1 MSTESYRKV
10 RREHLCRD
18 AFIYVRQSSPSQILN
33 NTESTARQYALR
45 DRAVAL
51 GWPVE
56 RIHTIDDDQG
66 RTAASLAQRDGF
78 ETLLSEVA
86 VGHAGILFG
95 LEVSRLARNN
105 ATWQRLLEV
114 CALTGCLVGDEDGLY
129 DPTHFNDRLL
139 LGIKG
144 TIAEAELHVL
154 TARLVGAQRAKAR
167 RGELE
172 VQLPIGLL
180 YNAAGR
186 VVLDPDPR
194 IQASLR
200 FIFDTFRQMRSAV
213 AVATRFRREGREF
226 PRRIR
231 RGNTQDVIFGPLQ
244 GGRIFSILHN
254 PRYAGAYVYGRTP
267 VRHTAGL
274 TAKQVPVPREQW
286 QVLIPNAHPGYICFE
301 EFESNQ
307 RILEQNRAQSALRY
321 ARSRERAIP
330 QALLMGRLL
339 CGTCGSRLQM
349 RDDVRNGQRIRYYA
363 CLDSATADSHPAERR
378 FAASLIDAAIGTLL
392 LKTLTPMAL
401 KHTIDVEEEMRQG
414 LEVIEAAHRGEL
426 EQARERCELK
436 RRRFLSCDPD
446 HRLVADALEADWNE
460 ALRVLDAL
468 QQGHEHRRH
477 TEVARLDQQNR
488 SRLASLVQDF
498 PLIWNDPKTAPGE
511 RRRLVGHLI
520 EDVTLIHG
528 DSITVRVRW
537 RAGKT
542 HSFTVDRPEPFA
554 GSRKTAPDVVAA
566 LDALLET
573 CSDCEAAQRLNACGY
588 RTWKGQRFTN
598 DGVSLVRLRFG
609 LKSCRERWLAKGYLT
624 TEQAAQALG
633 IPVTAVRQLARDGR
647 LPCEH
652 YDGCVGVVIAPL
664 NGARIVRASDG
675 HYRLTPPTRT
685 HKAGPD
691 TRRTQPR

>member
-1 MSTESYRKV
+1 MSTESDRKV

-18 AFIYVRQSSPSQILN
+18 AFIYVRQSSHIQILN

-51 GWPVE
+51 GWPIE
-56 RIHTIDDDQG
+56 RVHTIDDDQG
-66 RTAASLAQRDGF
+66 RTAAEFSQRDGF
-78 ETLLSEVA
+78 ESLLSEVA
-86 VGHAGILFG
+86 IGHAGILFG

-105 ATWQRLLEV
+105 AAWQRLLEV
-114 CALTGCLVGDEDGLY
+114 CALTGCLVGDEDGIY
-129 DPTHFNDRLL
+129 DPAHFNDRLL

-172 VQLPIGLL
+172 VRLPIGLL

-194 IQASLR
+194 IQASLQ
-200 FIFDTFRQMRSAV
+200 FIFDTFRQIRSAV
-213 AVATRFRREGREF
+213 AVTTQFRREGREF

-231 RGNTQDVIFGPLQ
+231 RGNTQDVVFGPLQ

-267 VRHTAGL
+267 VRHTPGL
-274 TAKQVPVPREQW
+274 TAKKVAVPRTQW
-286 QVLIPNAHPGYICFE
+286 QALIPNAHPGYISFE

-307 RILEQNRAQSALRY
+307 QILEQNRAHSALRY
-321 ARSRERAIP
+321 VWSRERP
-330 QALLMGRLL
+330 RSQALLTGRVL

-363 CLDSATADSHPAERR
+363 CLDAATVDAHPAERW
-378 FAASLIDAAIGTLL
+378 FPAPLIDAAIGTLL
-392 LKTLTPMAL
+392 LQTLTPAAVERA
-401 KHTIDVEEEMRQG
+401 IDVAEEVRKR
-414 LEVIEAAHRGEL
+414 LEVIEAARRREI
-426 EQARERCELK
+426 EQARARCELK

-446 HRLVADALEADWNE
+446 HRLVADTLEADWNQ

-468 QQGHEHRRH
+468 QQGHEHHRH
-477 TEVARLDQQNR
+477 TEAARLDQESR
-488 SRLASLVQDF
+488 SRLSSLVQDF
-498 PLIWNDPKTAPGE
+498 PSIWNDPKADPAE
-511 RRRLVGHLI
+511 RRRLVGQLI

-537 RAGKT
+537 RGGKT
-542 HSFTVDRPEPFA
+542 RSFTVDRPKPIA
-554 GSRKTAPDVVAA
+554 GSRKTAPDVIAA

-573 CSDCEAAQRLNACGY
+573 CSDCEAAQQLNASGH

-598 DGVSLVRLRFG
+598 KGVRLVRLRYG

-624 TEQAAQALG
+624 TEQAAQTLG

-647 LPCEH
+647 LPCKH

-664 NGARIVRASDG
+664 NGNRIVRDSEG
-675 HYRLTPPTRT
+675 RYRLTPPARTRKT
-685 HKAGPD
+685 VPD
-691 TRRTQPR
+691 IRRTQPR